1 METVGTKPPLR
12 ATDRLRQT
20 VAALAKLLDQ
30 TMSDI
35 QALDSELQE
44 HTQVSKETDEAAAI
58 ALDRQVTSAVE
69 RIRGEMKAQLDV
81 ERAKLA
87 PEHLRVA
94 EEAVEAE
101 VARVEALIREVNSVI
116 DNPDT
121 ELSVV
126 IRKNAERAELES
138 YLKGLRFRIADR

>member
-1 METVGTKPPLR
+1 METVGTKPALR

-30 TMSDI
+30 TMIDI

-44 HTQVSKETDEAAAI
+44 HNQVSKELEQ
-58 ALDRQVTSAVE
+58 LRQA
-69 RIRGEMKAQLDV
+69 
-81 ERAKLA
+81 
-87 PEHLRVA
+87 A
-94 EEAVEAE
+94 EEAVQAEA
-101 VARVEALIREVNSVI
+101 ARVEALIQEINSVI